1 MRCSLIFHRASMKKH
16 DWLAVFFLT
25 VSVSSAGQQDSSA
38 TEEPWGIAELQEAF
52 GWDFDAPIE
61 TQMVAEG
68 LYVLFGVGGNI
79 AVSIGESGVLVVDDQ
94 FPEMIPKVNDAIGE
108 LGGGAVDFAINTH
121 WHFDH
126 ADGNKALGPAGSWI
140 VAHEHSAEMMAKD
153 NIINLVIAQYK
164 QDAYPPAAR
173 PVISFADRMT
183 FHFNGGDI
191 ELIHAGAA
199 HTAGDVAVIFRKQNA
214 VHFGD
219 VFNKL
224 GYPFIDVDSGGSID
238 GMIRF
243 CEAVYSELNADTIV
257 IPGHGVV
264 TDLPDVKAYIDML
277 KTVRDRIAK
286 LIAEGHSLE
295 QVIDAKVTADLD
307 DRYGDVA
314 QSLGFIDRV
323 YTSLAQ

>member
-1 MRCSLIFHRASMKKH
+1 MRNRLGT
-16 DWLAVFFLT
+16 AVVTLLFTGLVFAQET
-25 VSVSSAGQQDSSA
+25 A
-38 TEEPWGIAELQEAF
+38 TEETVMDLAQLQQAF
-52 GWDFDAPIE
+52 SWDFDTPIE
-61 TQMVAEG
+61 VQTVAEG
-68 LYVLFGVGGNI
+68 LHVFFGVGGNI
-79 AVSIGESGVLVVDDQ
+79 AVSIGENGVLVVDDQ
-94 FPEMIPKVNDAIGE
+94 FPEMMPKVNEAIAE
-108 LGGGAVDFAINTH
+108 LGGGSIDFAINTH

-153 NIINLVIAQYK
+153 NIINLVIAKYK
-164 QDAYPPAAR
+164 QDAYPPDAR

-191 ELIHAGAA
+191 DVIHAGPA

-243 CEAVYSELNADTIV
+243 CESVYAELNPDTIV

-264 TDLPDVKAYIDML
+264 TDMPDLAAYIDML
-277 KTVRDRIAK
+277 KTVRQRVKTLVNDGK
-286 LIAEGHSLE
+286 TLAEVEAEAVNL
-295 QVIDAKVTADLD
+295 TADLSE
-307 DRYGDVA
+307 RYGDVR
-314 QSLGFIDRV
+314 QSLGFINRV
-323 YTSLAQ
+323 YTSLTK

>member
-1 MRCSLIFHRASMKKH
+1 MRNRLVT
-16 DWLAVFFLT
+16 AVVTLLFTGIVFAQETATDET
-25 VSVSSAGQQDSSA
+25 VMDLEQ
-38 TEEPWGIAELQEAF
+38 LQEAF
-52 GWDFDAPIE
+52 SWNFDTPIE
-61 TQMVAEG
+61 VQTVAEG
-68 LYVLFGVGGNI
+68 LHVFFGVGGNI

-94 FPEMIPKVNDAIGE
+94 FPEMIPKVNEAIAE
-108 LGGGAVDFAINTH
+108 LGGGLIDFAINTH

-153 NIINLVIAQYK
+153 NIINLVIAKYK

-191 ELIHAGAA
+191 DVIHAGAA

-243 CEAVYSELNADTIV
+243 CETVYAELNPDTIV

-264 TDLPDVKAYIDML
+264 TDMPDLAAYIDML
-277 KTVRDRIAK
+277 KTVRQRVKA
-286 LIAEGHSLE
+286 LIDDGKSLVE
-295 QVIDAKVTADLD
+295 VEAAHVTADLSE
-307 DRYGDVA
+307 RYGDVL
-314 QSLGFIDRV
+314 QSLGFVNRV
-323 YTSLAQ
+323 YTSLTK

>member
-1 MRCSLIFHRASMKKH
+1 MRNRLVT
-16 DWLAVFFLT
+16 AVVTLLFTGFVFSQET
-25 VSVSSAGQQDSSA
+25 A
-38 TEEPWGIAELQEAF
+38 TEETVMDLAQIQEAF
-52 GWDFDAPIE
+52 SWDFDTPIE
-61 TQMVAEG
+61 VQTIAEG
-68 LYVLFGVGGNI
+68 LHVFFGVGGNI

-94 FPEMIPKVNDAIGE
+94 FPEMIPKVNEAIAE
-108 LGGGAVDFAINTH
+108 LGGGPIDFAINTH

-140 VAHEHSAEMMAKD
+140 VAHEHSAAMMAKD
-153 NIINLVIAQYK
+153 NIINLVIAKYK
-164 QDAYPPAAR
+164 QDAYPPDAR

-191 ELIHAGAA
+191 DVIHAGAA

-243 CEAVYSELNADTIV
+243 CETVYDELNQDTIV

-264 TDLPDVKAYIDML
+264 TDMPDLAAYIDML
-277 KTVRDRIAK
+277 KTVRQRVNT
-286 LIAEGHSLE
+286 LIDEGKSLAEVEAEAVNL
-295 QVIDAKVTADLD
+295 TADLSE
-307 DRYGDVA
+307 RYGDVL
-314 QSLGFIDRV
+314 QSLGFINRV
-323 YTSLAQ
+323 YTSLTK

>member
-1 MRCSLIFHRASMKKH
+1 MRDRLIAALVTIFISVVGVAQEPTSDETVMDLEQLSQAFSWNFDTPIEVETVADGLH
-16 DWLAVFFLT
+16 VFF
-25 VSVSSAGQQDSSA
+25 
-38 TEEPWGIAELQEAF
+38 GI
-52 GWDFDAPIE
+52 
-61 TQMVAEG
+61 
-68 LYVLFGVGGNI
+68 GGNI

-94 FPEMIPKVNDAIGE
+94 FPEMIPKVNEAIEE
-108 LGGGAVDFAINTH
+108 LGGGPVDFAINTH

-153 NIINLVIAQYK
+153 NIINLVIAKYK
-164 QDAYPPAAR
+164 QDAYPPDAR
-173 PVISFADRMT
+173 PVISFGDLMT

-224 GYPFIDVDSGGSID
+224 GYPFVDVDSGGSID
-238 GMIRF
+238 GMILF
-243 CEAVYSELNADTIV
+243 CETVYAELNEDTIV

-264 TDLPDVKAYIDML
+264 TDMPDLAAYIEML
-277 KTVRDRIAK
+277 KTVRQRVKALIDDGKTMDEVIA
-286 LIAEGHSLE
+286 AN
-295 QVIDAKVTADLD
+295 VTADLD
-307 DRYGDVA
+307 EVYGDVS
-314 QSLGFIDRV
+314 QSLGFINRV
-323 YTSLAQ
+323 YTSLTK

>member
-1 MRCSLIFHRASMKKH
+1 MKVRFITSVFALLTNVALVAQ
-16 DWLAVFFLT
+16 DTTTDEAVMNLE
-25 VSVSSAGQQDSSA
+25 Q
-38 TEEPWGIAELQEAF
+38 LQEAF
-52 GWDFDAPIE
+52 SWNFDTPIE
-61 TQMVAEG
+61 VQTVADG
-68 LYVLFGVGGNI
+68 LHVLFGIGGNI

-94 FPEMIPKVNDAIGE
+94 FPEMIPKVNQAIAE
-108 LGGGAVDFAINTH
+108 LGGGAIDFAINTH

-153 NIINLVIAQYK
+153 NIINLVIAKYK
-164 QDAYPPAAR
+164 QDAYPPDAR
-173 PVISFADRMT
+173 PVISFGDRMT

-238 GMIRF
+238 GMIQF
-243 CEAVYSELNADTIV
+243 CETVYAELNEDTIV

-264 TDLPDVKAYIDML
+264 TDMADLAAYTEML
-277 KTVRDRIAK
+277 KTVRQRVKA
-286 LIAEGHSLE
+286 LIDEGKTMEEVLA
-295 QVIDAKVTADLD
+295 VNVTEDLD
-307 DRYGDVA
+307 EAYGDVS
-314 QSLGFIDRV
+314 QSLGFINRV
-323 YTSLAQ
+323 YTSLTK

>member
-1 MRCSLIFHRASMKKH
+1 MKARVIAVVSMLFIAVVG
-16 DWLAVFFLT
+16 LAQELPSDET
-25 VSVSSAGQQDSSA
+25 VMDLEQLS
-38 TEEPWGIAELQEAF
+38 EAF
-52 GWDFDAPIE
+52 SWDFDTPIE
-61 TQMVAEG
+61 VETVADG
-68 LYVLFGVGGNI
+68 LHVFFGIGGNI

-94 FPEMIPKVNDAIGE
+94 FPEMIPKVNDAIAE
-108 LGGGAVDFAINTH
+108 LGGGEIDFAINTH

-153 NIINLVIAQYK
+153 NIINLVIAKYK
-164 QDAYPPAAR
+164 QDAYPPDAR
-173 PVISFADRMT
+173 PVISFGDRMT

-199 HTAGDVAVIFRKQNA
+199 HTAGDVAVIFREQNA

-224 GYPFIDVDSGGSID
+224 GYPFVDVDSGGSID

-243 CEAVYSELNADTIV
+243 CETVYAELNEDTIV

-264 TDLPDVKAYIDML
+264 TDMPDLAAYIDML
-277 KTVRDRIAK
+277 KTVRQRVKA
-286 LIAEGHSLE
+286 LIDEGQTME
-295 QVIDAKVTADLD
+295 QVLAANVTADLD
-307 DRYGDVA
+307 EVYGDVS
-314 QSLGFIDRV
+314 QSLGFINRV
-323 YTSLAQ
+323 YTSLTK

>member
-1 MRCSLIFHRASMKKH
+1 MRNRWIGSALILLVCAG
-16 DWLAVFFLT
+16 AVAQDAT
-25 VSVSSAGQQDSSA
+25 SDESAMNLEQ
-38 TEEPWGIAELQEAF
+38 LQEAF
-52 GWDFDAPIE
+52 SWDFDTPIE
-61 TQMVAEG
+61 VQTVADG
-68 LYVLFGVGGNI
+68 LHVFFGIGGNI

-94 FPEMIPKVNDAIGE
+94 FPEMIPKVNDAISE
-108 LGGGAVDFAINTH
+108 LGGGAIDFAINTH

-126 ADGNKALGPAGSWI
+126 ADGNKALGPSGSWI

-153 NIINLVIAQYK
+153 NIINLVIAKYK
-164 QDAYPPAAR
+164 QDAYPPDAR
-173 PVISFADRMT
+173 PVISFGDRMT

-224 GYPFIDVDSGGSID
+224 GYPFVDVDSGGSID

-243 CEAVYSELNADTIV
+243 CETVYAELNEDTIV

-264 TDLPDVKAYIDML
+264 TDMADVAAYIDML
-277 KTVRDRIAK
+277 KTVRQRVKA
-286 LIAEGHSLE
+286 LIDEGKTMEEVL
-295 QVIDAKVTADLD
+295 AFNVTEDLD
-307 DRYGDVA
+307 ETYGDVA
-314 QSLGFIDRV
+314 QSLGFINRV
-323 YTSLAQ
+323 YTSLTK